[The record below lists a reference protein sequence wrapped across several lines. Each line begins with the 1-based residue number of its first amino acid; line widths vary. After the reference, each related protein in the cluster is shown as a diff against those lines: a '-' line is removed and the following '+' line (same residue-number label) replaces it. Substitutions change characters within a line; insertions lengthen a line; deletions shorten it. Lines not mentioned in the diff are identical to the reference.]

1 MKGWVKHVII
11 VPLYALS
18 GRSLLQSSAYRWLS
32 AFRRLCDTPP
42 GGETE
47 SSQSNPNSFFFFPFK
62 QTSLCLIEIWKDIRF
77 QNHLFCKHLLLQIS
91 IKMWLPVFQAKVENA
106 QPQEVSPEPASRLQ
120 SLRDRDTV
128 TRFDRAVSILPQL
141 SAMIVPI

>member
-1 MKGWVKHVII
+1 MLCLVG
-11 VPLYALS
+11 LS
-18 GRSLLQSSAYRWLS
+18 SRVQHTADSQHLDD
-32 AFRRLCDTPP
+32 FVTRRLEEKRRAARVILTL
-42 GGETE
+42 
-47 SSQSNPNSFFFFPFK
+47 FFFPFK

-106 QPQEVSPEPASRLQ
+106 QLQEVSPEPASRLQ

-141 SAMIVPI
+141 SAMILPI